1 MDHPFDRYSAK
12 ISKAYIKYGRIF
24 LASTNKDITL
34 CHEHVKP
41 HHNIIDLP
49 YLEPHNEWG
58 IKDLDII
65 NIYFIMYIT

>member
-12 ISKAYIKYGRIF
+12 ISKAYIKYEHIF

-34 CHEHVKP
+34 CHEHVEP

-49 YLEPHNEWG
+49 YLEPHSE
-58 IKDLDII
+58 
-65 NIYFIMYIT
+65 